1 VLEKHV
7 GNQRFCKVFQETLSG
22 THDFVLSCVVMF
34 KQHVG
39 NQCFCPVLF
48 SGYEYKALSETNALV
63 NKFLFA
69 HFFLNKTASV
79 DHRLS
84 ETQF

>member
-1 VLEKHV
+1 
-7 GNQRFCKVFQETLSG
+7 
-22 THDFVLSCVVMF
+22 MF

-39 NQCFCPVLF
+39 NQRFCPVLF